1 VKSEGAVLEFNIQ
14 HSKFNIQHSA
24 SGGWRLAAA

>member
-1 VKSEGAVLEFNIQ
+1 VKALCWNST
-14 HSKFNIQHSA
+14 FNIQHSA